1 MKKEKINDVET
12 KNIEDQKELESVD
25 TISAEENINKQT
37 KTVSGSKRK
46 SIKKD
51 KNLTPYEKFRKFAGK
66 SLGVVKNV
74 AKYAALGGLIIAPIA
89 AAAAGLAMLVKGES
103 TNLTAPVLHV
113 AFGIGSAIINAIAVK
128 TYNDVSHDYNGYE
141 DEFGG

>member
-1 MKKEKINDVET
+1 MKEEKINDVET

-25 TISAEENINKQT
+25 TISAEENINNQT
-37 KTVSGSKRK
+37 KTVSDSKR
-46 SIKKD
+46 

-66 SLGVVKNV
+66 ALGIVKNV

-89 AAAAGLAMLVKGES
+89 AAAAGIAMLVNGES

-113 AFGIGSAIINAIAVK
+113 AFGIGSAIINAIGIK

>member
-46 SIKKD
+46 S
-51 KNLTPYEKFRKFAGK
+51 LTPYEKFRKFAGK
-66 SLGVVKNV
+66 ALGIVKNV

-89 AAAAGLAMLVKGES
+89 AAAAGIAMLVKGES

-113 AFGIGSAIINAIAVK
+113 AFGIGSAIINAIGIK
-128 TYNDVSHDYNGYE
+128 TYNEVSHDYNGYE

>member
-25 TISAEENINKQT
+25 TISAEENINNQT
-37 KTVSGSKRK
+37 KTVSDSKR
-46 SIKKD
+46 

-66 SLGVVKNV
+66 ALGIVKNV

-89 AAAAGLAMLVKGES
+89 AAAAGIAMLVKGES

-113 AFGIGSAIINAIAVK
+113 AFGIGSAIINAIGIK
-128 TYNDVSHDYNGYE
+128 TYNEVSHDYNGYE

>member
-1 MKKEKINDVET
+1 MKKEKINNVET

-25 TISAEENINKQT
+25 TISAEENINNQT
-37 KTVSGSKRK
+37 KTVSDSKR
-46 SIKKD
+46 

-66 SLGVVKNV
+66 ALGIVKNV

-89 AAAAGLAMLVKGES
+89 AAAAGIAMLVKGES

-128 TYNDVSHDYNGYE
+128 TYNEVSHDYNGYE

>member
-1 MKKEKINDVET
+1 MKKEKINDAET

-25 TISAEENINKQT
+25 TISAEENINNQT
-37 KTVSGSKRK
+37 KTVSDSKR
-46 SIKKD
+46 

-89 AAAAGLAMLVKGES
+89 AAAAGIAMLVKGES

-128 TYNDVSHDYNGYE
+128 TYNEVSHDYNGYE

>member
-1 MKKEKINDVET
+1 MKKEKINNVET

-25 TISAEENINKQT
+25 TISAEENINNQT
-37 KTVSGSKRK
+37 KTVSDSKR
-46 SIKKD
+46 

-66 SLGVVKNV
+66 ALGIVKNV

-89 AAAAGLAMLVKGES
+89 AAAAGIAMLVKGES

-113 AFGIGSAIINAIAVK
+113 AFGIGSAIINAIGIK
-128 TYNDVSHDYNGYE
+128 TYNEVSHDYNGYE

>member
-1 MKKEKINDVET
+1 MKKEKINNVET

-25 TISAEENINKQT
+25 TISAEENINNQT
-37 KTVSGSKRK
+37 KTVSDSKR
-46 SIKKD
+46 

-66 SLGVVKNV
+66 ALGIVKNV

-89 AAAAGLAMLVKGES
+89 AAAAGIAMLVKGES

-113 AFGIGSAIINAIAVK
+113 ALGIGSAILNAIGIK
-128 TYNDVSHDYNGYE
+128 TYNEVSHDYNGYE

>member
-1 MKKEKINDVET
+1 MKKEKINNVET

-25 TISAEENINKQT
+25 TISAEENINNQT
-37 KTVSGSKRK
+37 KTVSSSKRK
-46 SIKKD
+46 SLKKD

-89 AAAAGLAMLVKGES
+89 AAAAGIAMLVNGQS

>member
-1 MKKEKINDVET
+1 MKEEKINDVET

-25 TISAEENINKQT
+25 TISAEENINEQT
-37 KTVSGSKRK
+37 KTVSSSKRK
-46 SIKKD
+46 S
-51 KNLTPYEKFRKFAGK
+51 LTPYEKFRKFAGK

-89 AAAAGLAMLVKGES
+89 AAAAGIAMLVKGES

-113 AFGIGSAIINAIAVK
+113 AFGIGSAIINAIAIK
-128 TYNDVSHDYNGYE
+128 SYNDVSHDYNGYE

>member
-1 MKKEKINDVET
+1 MKKEKINNVET

-25 TISAEENINKQT
+25 TISAEENINNQT
-37 KTVSGSKRK
+37 KTVSDSKR
-46 SIKKD
+46 

-66 SLGVVKNV
+66 ALGIVKNV

-89 AAAAGLAMLVKGES
+89 AAAAGIAMLVKGES

>member
-1 MKKEKINDVET
+1 MKKEKINNVET

-25 TISAEENINKQT
+25 TISAEENINNQT
-37 KTVSGSKRK
+37 KTVSDSKR
-46 SIKKD
+46 

-66 SLGVVKNV
+66 ALGIVKNV

-89 AAAAGLAMLVKGES
+89 AAAAGIAMLVKGES

-113 AFGIGSAIINAIAVK
+113 AFGIGSAIINAIAIK
-128 TYNDVSHDYNGYE
+128 SYNDVSHDYNGYE

>member
-1 MKKEKINDVET
+1 MKKEKINNVET

-25 TISAEENINKQT
+25 TISAEENINNQT
-37 KTVSGSKRK
+37 KTVSDSKR
-46 SIKKD
+46 

-66 SLGVVKNV
+66 ALGIVKNV

-89 AAAAGLAMLVKGES
+89 AAAAGIAMLVKGES

-113 AFGIGSAIINAIAVK
+113 AFGIGTAIINAIGIK
-128 TYNDVSHDYNGYE
+128 TYNEVSHDYNGYE

>member
-1 MKKEKINDVET
+1 MKKEKINNVET

-25 TISAEENINKQT
+25 TISAEENINNQT
-37 KTVSGSKRK
+37 KTVSDSKR
-46 SIKKD
+46 

-66 SLGVVKNV
+66 ALGIVKNV

-89 AAAAGLAMLVKGES
+89 AAAAGIAMLVNGES

-113 AFGIGSAIINAIAVK
+113 AFGIGSAIINAIAIK

>member
-1 MKKEKINDVET
+1 MKEEKINDVET

-25 TISAEENINKQT
+25 TISAEENINEQT
-37 KTVSGSKRK
+37 KTVSDSKR
-46 SIKKD
+46 

-66 SLGVVKNV
+66 ALGIVKNV

-89 AAAAGLAMLVKGES
+89 AAAAGIAMLVKGES

-113 AFGIGSAIINAIAVK
+113 AFGIGSAIINAIAIK
-128 TYNDVSHDYNGYE
+128 SYNDVSHDYNGYE

>member
-46 SIKKD
+46 S
-51 KNLTPYEKFRKFAGK
+51 LTPYEKFRKFAGK

-89 AAAAGLAMLVKGES
+89 AAAAGIAMLVKGES

-113 AFGIGSAIINAIAVK
+113 AFGIGSAIINAIAIK

>member
-1 MKKEKINDVET
+1 MKKEKINNVET

-25 TISAEENINKQT
+25 TISAEENINEQT
-37 KTVSGSKRK
+37 KTVSSSKR
-46 SIKKD
+46 

-66 SLGVVKNV
+66 ALGVVKNV

-89 AAAAGLAMLVKGES
+89 AAAAGIAMLVKGES

-113 AFGIGSAIINAIAVK
+113 AFGIGSAIINAIAIK
-128 TYNDVSHDYNGYE
+128 SYNDVSHDYNGYE

>member
-25 TISAEENINKQT
+25 TISAEENINEQT
-37 KTVSGSKRK
+37 KTVSSSKRK
-46 SIKKD
+46 S
-51 KNLTPYEKFRKFAGK
+51 LTPYEKFRKFAGK

-89 AAAAGLAMLVKGES
+89 AAAAGIAMLVKGES